1 MKKLIYCALALA
13 TGLFATSCQQ
23 ENLEPAQSGSTVTFK
38 VEIPEVATKANPVGN
53 NAGMIDDLVY
63 AVYTT
68 TASSVE
74 KALENWEETTHQI
87 YAVNSPAENKRF
99 ADGTDVISLELLND
113 QNHIVLLW
121 AQHNDTWVD
130 EHGSEINLTSISYPD
145 NMTVTAEEDADKYA
159 AFSAVKYIAANYK
172 ANSETINLTRP
183 FAQINLGTMDPK
195 NFDVAITG
203 TTLTVRNAGDAFNV
217 AAERAQDNADV
228 TYTWPR
234 KVSDNPLTVNAQDYD
249 HYLAMSYVF
258 VKDNV
263 TVDYEINAGYHGVI
277 DYTINEVPVAK
288 NFRTNIIGNLLTGDV
303 TYNVSLDKEWGAPE
317 PSEIFIVKT
326 DEELAAALQSKAEVI
341 KIILAADL
349 NLNAQDAHLKLGTD
363 KTKKIV
369 FEGQTIN
376 TRSNE
381 AAYFTLNLATSYW
394 SRLNTVNPKAW
405 IVMKN
410 LNLTSSQESGTW
422 NSYDVTFKCNVELEN
437 VNILKALALD
447 GESKKAVLKNVSISE
462 SHDYYALWIVPTDMN
477 VEWND
482 GVVNCPNGRG
492 IKIDDQYVEN
502 PTPTTLKVSN
512 VVFNTAKKAAIV
524 AKSAAEVSI
533 VAENIDITNTA
544 DPINEVW
551 VASDAPE
558 GSFEKVSVNTG
569 TDKVLEGSDDVP
581 VVVSTP
587 EELQAAINAADKGN
601 NLIYFKDVIISD
613 SNITVLQKLGVN
625 IIIDGNDKEFDG
637 TFILQGGSQGNSTE
651 TLTFKNINFKHEE
664 TGTFYF
670 IDANSAEVGE
680 RYVHNVTVDN
690 CTFTGSADAVALRFR
705 QAYNL
710 TVSNTSVVSGH
721 SLLQAYGTTGI
732 VIDNVEVEAG
742 RGVSL
747 GSSTG
752 VEIKDSEFTVNSYGV
767 RGNDSGNDK
776 SADVKIDNS
785 TISAAQPVVVR
796 YLNNADCTYTVTLSG
811 ATLNPTTEGDY
822 QVIFTK
828 GKDDAEYVKP
838 TGKYALNILDDKT
851 YKQFPEA
858 FPVATWDEFTAAL
871 AAGEDWIKLTADIT
885 YDKSYTISKNAT
897 IDLNGKT
904 LEISD
909 PSSRL
914 NLGDKNTNTKVN
926 VTIKNG
932 GLKCKVYTQKGE
944 AALLD
949 IKFGGTIAYTS
960 DAQGVITVGSSN
972 LLAERCDM
980 SQVKANAAATRP
992 RALSTEGLSS
1002 GYLRLIDCNFPSGS
1016 DGTGSW
1022 VATKLLRTYINPL
1035 SGNATLEITKCKFGV
1050 ACNIDLSASYVWS
1063 NMNLT
1068 GCSGGF
1074 TFTVSRSKD
1083 SLTEEETGIMNAIKK
1098 NNSGTIKAYYNGTLV
1113 EY

>member
-1 MKKLIYCALALA
+1 MKRLLKSVLAIA
-13 TGLFATSCQQ
+13 TVLFAASCTQ

-68 TASSVE
+68 TASSVD
-74 KALENWEETTHQI
+74 KALEDWEGTTRLI

-130 EHGSEINLTSISYPD
+130 ERGSEINLTSISYPD
-145 NMTVTAEEDADKYA
+145 NMTVTAEDADKYA

-195 NFDVAITG
+195 NFDVEITG
-203 TTLTVRNAGDAFNV
+203 TTLTVGNAGDAFNV
-217 AAERAQDNADV
+217 AAECAQDNTNV
-228 TYTWPR
+228 TYTWTG
-234 KVSDNPLTVNAQDYD
+234 KVSGNTLTVNEQDYD

-258 VKDNV
+258 VNDNV
-263 TVDYEINAGYHGVI
+263 TIDYKINAGYHGVI
-277 DYTINEVPVAK
+277 EYTINEVPVAM
-288 NFRTNIIGNLLTGDV
+288 NYRTNIIGNLLTGDV
-303 TYNVSLDKEWGAPE
+303 TYNVSLDKEWGTPE

-437 VNILKALALD
+437 VNVLKALALD

-477 VEWND
+477 VEWNG

-637 TFILQGGSQGNSTE
+637 TFILQGGELGNSSE

-680 RYVHNVTVDN
+680 RYVHNVTVNN

-710 TVSNTSVVSGH
+710 TVSNSSVLSGH
-721 SLLQAYGTTGI
+721 SLLQAYSTAGI
-732 VIDNVEVEAG
+732 VIDYVDVEAG

-776 SADVKIDNS
+776 SADVKIENS

-796 YLNNADCTYTVTLSG
+796 YVNNADCTYSVTLNG

-822 QVIFTK
+822 QVIFTN

-851 YKQFPEA
+851 YRQFPEA
-858 FPVATWDEFTAAL
+858 FPVASWDEFTAAL
-871 AAGEDWIKLTADIT
+871 DAGEDWIKFTESIT
-885 YDKSYTISKNAT
+885 YEGANSYNLKKNVT
-897 IDLNGKT
+897 VELNGKT
-904 LEISD
+904 FTTGNASTTWLNIMGSKATFKDGVIEGKVYVQKNGSTYSD
-909 PSSRL
+909 A
-914 NLGDKNTNTKVN
+914 TFEN
-926 VTIKNG
+926 VT
-932 GLKCKVYTQKGE
+932 
-944 AALLD
+944 
-949 IKFGGTIAYTS
+949 FGGTITFS
-960 DAQGVITVGSSN
+960 SVTQGSLSVQGGNSVYAKKCTFKGKGSSTPN
-972 LLAERCDM
+972 VVSL
-980 SQVKANAAATRP
+980 
-992 RALSTEGLSS
+992 EGTSS
-1002 GYLRLIDCNFPSGS
+1002 GSVIFEDCTFNSSMNRFYANPIGGTAVFKLLNCSFNKAAVVETAAS
-1016 DGTGSW
+1016 LNLNNLVIDGTKKQN
-1022 VATKLLRTYINPL
+1022 VNLYI
-1035 SGNATLEITKCKFGV
+1035 AK
-1050 ACNIDLSASYVWS
+1050 A
-1063 NMNLT
+1063 
-1068 GCSGGF
+1068 
-1074 TFTVSRSKD
+1074 KD
-1083 SLTEEETGIMNAIKK
+1083 SLTEEEISILNVLKTKT
-1098 NNSGTIKAYYNGTLV
+1098 SGTIYCANVKY
-1113 EY
+1113 